1 MGKVDIITKDYIR
14 RPDIFAD
21 VLNQFLYH
29 GRQKITSDRLVELDT
44 TEIAVPYGADNAA
57 VPEQKYRD
65 VSKMLVSMTD
75 GKAAYCIFAIE
86 NESKINYAMPV
97 KNGLYDFLQ
106 LSRQVTETAKSH
118 KRSDKNSISPTPD
131 EYLSGFWK
139 NDRLLPVVTLTV
151 YFGPNTW
158 DGALCLKEMYADCDE
173 EILKYAADY
182 RINLIA
188 PGLLSDSEIDEFST
202 SFREIM
208 KYIKYSSDGKKLR
221 AAVNSDERFK
231 SVERQ
236 AVDVINAVTSSKVR
250 YSEGEEKVD
259 MCIAIQEIKEEGR
272 VEGRAEGRLE
282 GEIIGIIRADKRH
295 KIPQEDTRRYLIE
308 EYQKSEEEV
317 DELMDEYWK

>member
-1 MGKVDIITKDYIR
+1 MLLLIHTK
-14 RPDIFAD
+14 
-21 VLNQFLYH
+21 
-29 GRQKITSDRLVELDT
+29 
-44 TEIAVPYGADNAA
+44 AV
-57 VPEQKYRD
+57 R
-65 VSKMLVSMTD
+65 
-75 GKAAYCIFAIE
+75 
-86 NESKINYAMPV
+86 
-97 KNGLYDFLQ
+97 
-106 LSRQVTETAKSH
+106 
-118 KRSDKNSISPTPD
+118 
-131 EYLSGFWK
+131 
-139 NDRLLPVVTLTV
+139 
-151 YFGPNTW
+151 
-158 DGALCLKEMYADCDE
+158 
-173 EILKYAADY
+173 Y

-221 AAVNSDERFK
+221 ATVNSDERFK

-272 VEGRAEGRLE
+272 VEG
-282 GEIIGIIRADKRH
+282 EIIGIIRADKRH

-317 DELMDEYWK
+317 DELMDKYWK

>member
-1 MGKVDIITKDYIR
+1 MLLLMHTNESDKVTYMGRADIITKDYIR

-21 VLNQFLYH
+21 VFNQFLYH

-44 TEIAVPYGADNAA
+44 TEIALPYGVDNMA

-65 VSKMLVSMTD
+65 VAKMLVSMTD
-75 GKAAYCIFAIE
+75 GKVAYCILVIE

-97 KNGLYDFLQ
+97 KNGLNDFLQ

-118 KRSDKNSISPTPD
+118 KRSDKNSIRPTSS

-139 NDRLLPVVTLTV
+139 IDRLLPVVTLTV
-151 YFGPNTW
+151 YFGPDAW
-158 DGALCLKEMYADCDE
+158 DGALCLKEMYADCDG

-188 PGLLSDSEIDEFST
+188 PGMLSDNEIDEFGT

-208 KYIKYSSDGKKLR
+208 KYIKYSSDGRKLR
-221 AAVNSDERFK
+221 DAVNSDERFK

-236 AVDVINAVTSSKVR
+236 AVDVINAVTNSKVR
-250 YSEGEEKVD
+250 YSEGEEKVN
-259 MCIAIQEIKEEGR
+259 MCTAIQEIRE
-272 VEGRAEGRLE
+272 EGRLE
-282 GEIIGIIRADKRH
+282 GEIIGIIRADKRR
-295 KIPQEDTRRYLIE
+295 KIPQEDTRRYLME
-308 EYQKSEEEV
+308 EY
-317 DELMDEYWK
+317 